1 MPSDNISKKKSDGAN
16 FDNAWAKQWSDTT
29 EERAKK
35 QAEGK
40 AKYDAIIDKKKQSD
54 QDDR

>member
-1 MPSDNISKKKSDGAN
+1 MPGDNISKKKSDRASL
-16 FDNAWAKQWSDTT
+16 DNAWPKQWSDTS

-40 AKYDAIIDKKKQSD
+40 AKYDAINEKKRQSD